1 MRELHRAL
9 RSYSM
14 DAFAPEF
21 SAYWLNLSGQ
31 AVGHENDDHEN
42 ESLSTLQQIALEELA
57 ERVLAARSVV

>member
-1 MRELHRAL
+1 
-9 RSYSM
+9 M

-21 SAYWLNLSGQ
+21 SAYWLNLGQ
-31 AVGHENDDHEN
+31 AIGHENDDHEN